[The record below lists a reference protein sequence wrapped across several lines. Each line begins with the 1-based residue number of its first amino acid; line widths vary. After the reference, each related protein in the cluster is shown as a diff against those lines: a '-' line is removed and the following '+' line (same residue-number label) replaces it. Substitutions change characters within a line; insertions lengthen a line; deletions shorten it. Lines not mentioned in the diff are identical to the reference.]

1 MNIQAGVSMRL
12 LVVLNNGTV
21 KHSWVDSIRPHWP
34 GLIEVCETNA
44 EALARLN
51 SPYFFPLM
59 ACQADRE
66 TILQARSRGVQRFVI
81 LPCDAT
87 QLVQEI
93 NSNILGLSKAQGR
106 DAQVQLHVMN
116 QTLNSLCHGPVTH
129 SQLQWLK
136 QRCTGEHLQLACA
149 AIDQVLRYMDQPNP
163 RTAEIKNALLELS
176 GQVQY
181 RVDRVLSLQYA

>member
-1 MNIQAGVSMRL
+1 MRL
-12 LVVLNNGTV
+12 LLVTNEGSI
-21 KHSWVDSIRPHWP
+21 KYSWIDSIRPHWP
-34 GLIEVCETNA
+34 GVVQLCETNA
-44 EALARLN
+44 EALQILN

-66 TILQARSRGVQRFVI
+66 TILQARSRGVQRFII
-81 LPCDAT
+81 LPCDAD

-93 NSNILGLSKAQGR
+93 NANILGLNMQQDR
-106 DAQVQLHVMN
+106 EAQVQLHVMN

-129 SQLQWLK
+129 SQLEWLK
-136 QRCTGEHLQLACA
+136 RRCTGDHLLLARG

-163 RTAEIKNALLELS
+163 KTAEIKRALLELS

>member
-1 MNIQAGVSMRL
+1 MRL
-12 LVVLNNGTV
+12 LVVMNNDAV

-34 GLIEVCETNA
+34 GLIELCESNVQ
-44 EALARLN
+44 ALDRLK

-66 TILQARSRGVQRFVI
+66 TILKARGHGVQRVVI
-81 LPCDAT
+81 LPCDAA

-93 NSNILGLSKAQGR
+93 NSNVLGFSKSHGR
-106 DAQVQLHVMN
+106 EGQVQLHVMN
-116 QTLNSLCHGPVTH
+116 HTLNSLCHGPMTH

-149 AIDQVLRYMDQPNP
+149 AIDQVMRYMDQPNP
-163 RTAEIKNALLELS
+163 KTAEIKSALLELS

-181 RVDRVLSLQYA
+181 RVDRVLSPQYA